1 MTVIGEGATFLR
13 CMADRIADLPY
24 DRTMLVAIDGVDGAG
39 KTMLADALAGFVTAR
54 GRPVIRASIDGFHNP
69 RDHRYRRGRD
79 SPEGYFLDSYDY
91 AGLKAAL
98 LDPLR
103 PGGSG
108 RYRTALFDHVVD
120 RPVVSPEH
128 QVAPRSVLILDG
140 VFLHRPELRA
150 CWDFSLFLDV
160 GFEVSQARKV
170 ARDPSYAGSPQAMSR
185 YIPGQQLYLT
195 SCEPA
200 RRATV
205 VVDYNDLS
213 APRLG

>member
-1 MTVIGEGATFLR
+1 MTRADFLEDVSR
-13 CMADRIADLPY
+13 RIADLPH

-39 KTMLADALAGFVTAR
+39 KTMLADELAGFVAAR
-54 GRPVIRASIDGFHNP
+54 GRPVIRATIDGFHNP

-103 PGGSG
+103 PDGAG
-108 RYRTALFDHVVD
+108 RYRTALYDHIAD
-120 RPVVSPEH
+120 RPVVSPQH
-128 QVAPRSVLILDG
+128 QVASRSVLILDG
-140 VFLHRPELRA
+140 VFLHRPEVRA
-150 CWDFSLFLDV
+150 YWDFSLFLDV
-160 GFEVSQARKV
+160 GFEVSHARKV
-170 ARDPSYAGSPQAMSR
+170 ARDPSYAGSPQAMNR
-185 YIPGQQLYLT
+185 YIPGQQLYLA

-200 RRATV
+200 RRANV

-213 APRLG
+213 APRLA